1 VTETQPR
8 CASASSC
15 YFDISLR
22 KREYHKRSLGQ
33 LLNQVIVVLRPVLV
47 FAFIVAIAVP
57 VLIAMALMV
66 AVSFPL
72 PLHFAFS
79 LAISITI
86 LVSLAFAIPVSISV
100 AITISFT
107 VSVAMPYGVPAI
119 PGLCSNG
126 KTSNSAAADGED

>member
-33 LLNQVIVVLRPVLV
+33 LLNQVIVVLRPVL
-47 FAFIVAIAVP
+47 AFIVAIAVP

-66 AVSFPL
+66 AVFFSL
-72 PLHFAFS
+72 PLHFAFT
-79 LAISITI
+79 LAISIAI
-86 LVSLAFAIPVSISV
+86 SLAFALAVSVSISV
-100 AITISFT
+100 AVAISFT
-107 VSVAMPYGVPAI
+107 VSVAMPYGVSAI